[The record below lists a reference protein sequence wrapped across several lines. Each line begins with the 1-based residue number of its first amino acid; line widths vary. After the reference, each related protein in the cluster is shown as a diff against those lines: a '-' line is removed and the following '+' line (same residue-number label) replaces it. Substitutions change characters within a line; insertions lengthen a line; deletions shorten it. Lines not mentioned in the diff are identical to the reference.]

1 MVENGIRHTRKAMD
15 YSRHY
20 WHYANYLHQGN
31 ATAKQKHYRR
41 RRRPRARGHDSQQI
55 EVTAIQTDML
65 DRLLSQVENNNKL
78 INDMQSQLNDLKAR
92 NAELETYK
100 NQQAEQIDRLKARV
114 AQLEAELKYNDL
126 PVPSPEGNDNAK

>member
-1 MVENGIRHTRKAMD
+1 MELETLEKLWTIAGTIGIMLITYTKVTQRLTKSITEDENEPDGMI
-15 YSRHY
+15 
-20 WHYANYLHQGN
+20 
-31 ATAKQKHYRR
+31 
-41 RRRPRARGHDSQQI
+41 SQQL

-65 DRLLSQVENNNKL
+65 DRLLKQVENNNKL
-78 INDMQSQLNDLKAR
+78 ISDMQTQLNDLKAR

-126 PVPSPEGNDNAK
+126 PVPSPEGDNHEK

>member
-1 MVENGIRHTRKAMD
+1 MELDTLEKLWTIAGTIGIMLITYTKVTQRLSKSITEDEDDQEPAGMI
-15 YSRHY
+15 
-20 WHYANYLHQGN
+20 
-31 ATAKQKHYRR
+31 
-41 RRRPRARGHDSQQI
+41 SQQL

-92 NAELETYK
+92 NAELEIYK

-114 AQLEAELKYNDL
+114 AQLEAELKHNDL
-126 PVPSPEGNDNAK
+126 PVPSPEGNDNAQ

>member
-1 MVENGIRHTRKAMD
+1 MLITYTKVTQRLSKSITEDEDDQEPAGMI
-15 YSRHY
+15 
-20 WHYANYLHQGN
+20 
-31 ATAKQKHYRR
+31 
-41 RRRPRARGHDSQQI
+41 SQQL

-114 AQLEAELKYNDL
+114 AQLEAELKHNDL
-126 PVPSPEGNDNAK
+126 PVPSPEGNDNA

>member
-1 MVENGIRHTRKAMD
+1 MELDTLEKLWTIAGTIGIMLITYTKVTQRLSKSITEDEDDQEPAGMI
-15 YSRHY
+15 
-20 WHYANYLHQGN
+20 
-31 ATAKQKHYRR
+31 
-41 RRRPRARGHDSQQI
+41 SQQL